1 MCWSKVKLSHSK
13 AQVVEGVAVVRKCGG
28 IRHGRSVFSGPPA
41 ARNSVCGVET
51 APTTG
56 PHLPEPRTCAM
67 CGVIRED
74 VAEVAY
80 YDADRVKQVSDLCA
94 DCKARHLVRR
104 RKSRRPKISRSNR
117 AVEIAGLMLVS
128 VGILVLVVVVV
139 GAIVT
144 RL

>member
-1 MCWSKVKLSHSK
+1 M
-13 AQVVEGVAVVRKCGG
+13 AV
-28 IRHGRSVFSGPPA
+28 
-41 ARNSVCGVET
+41 RNSVCSVDP
-51 APTTG
+51 APVTG
-56 PHLPEPRTCAM
+56 PNLPEPRTCAM